1 MKQIEYKGHI
11 IKIGTDDSPSNPR
24 IEFDNCCKM
33 VCFHKDY
40 KLGDEKDYNRS
51 DYNSWD
57 ELKKD
62 IIKQEN
68 AVVILPLYLY
78 DHSGITIST
87 TPFSCR
93 WDSGQ
98 VGFVYMTRKS
108 IKNDFGIK
116 RLTKKALINLQA
128 ILKSEVK
135 AYDDY
140 LTGNVYGYQIY
151 LKDND
156 NLIDACGGY
165 FGYESD
171 ESKWDVLLAA
181 KAIVDS
187 IVDNPNKK
195 LVILHLA
202 PALPVG
208 DLAP

>member
-11 IKIGTDDSPSNPR
+11 IKIGTDDGPSNPR
-24 IEFDNCCKM
+24 TEFDNCCKM

-116 RLTKKALINLQA
+116 RLTKKALTRLQE
-128 ILKSEVK
+128 IIKSEVK
-135 AYDDY
+135 TYDDY
-140 LTGNVYGYQIY
+140 LTGNVYFYQIY
-151 LKDND
+151 LKDDEENI
-156 NLIDACGGY
+156 IDACHGY

-171 ESKWDVLLAA
+171 ESKWDVILDA
-181 KAIVDS
+181 KGIVDS
-187 IVDNPNKK
+187 IVANK
-195 LVILHLA
+195 LQ
-202 PALPVG
+202 PALPIG

>member
-11 IKIGTDDSPSNPR
+11 IKIGKDDSPSNPR
-24 IEFDNCCKM
+24 TEFDNCCKM
-33 VCFHKDY
+33 VCFHKNHQ
-40 KLGDEKDYNRS
+40 LGDEKDYNRS

-57 ELKKD
+57 ELEKD

-68 AVVILPLYLY
+68 AVIILPLYLY
-78 DHSGITIST
+78 EHSGITIST

-116 RLTKKALINLQA
+116 RLTKKALTRLQE
-128 ILKSEVK
+128 IIKSEVK
-135 AYDDY
+135 TYDDY
-140 LTGNVYGYQIY
+140 LTGNVYFYQTY
-151 LKDND
+151 LKDNG
-156 NLIDACGGY
+156 NFIDACSGY

-171 ESKWDVLLAA
+171 ESKWDVLLDA
-181 KAIVDS
+181 KGIIDS
-187 IVDNPNKK
+187 IVANKFQPPMP
-195 LVILHLA
+195 I
-202 PALPVG
+202 G

>member
-1 MKQIEYKGHI
+1 MPTPESIEYKGHI
-11 IKIGTDDSPSNPR
+11 IRIETDDSPLNPR
-24 IEFDNCCKM
+24 TEFDNCCKM
-33 VCFHKDY
+33 VCFHKNY

-62 IIKQEN
+62 IVKQEN
-68 AVVILPLYLY
+68 VVIIIPLYLY

-93 WDSGQ
+93 WDSWQ
-98 VGFVYMTRKS
+98 VGFVYMTRES

-116 RLTKKALINLQA
+116 RLTLKALTKIQE
-128 ILKSEVK
+128 IIKSEVK
-135 AYDDY
+135 VYDDY

-156 NLIDACGGY
+156 NVIDSCSGY
-165 FGYESD
+165 FGYEPD
-171 ESKWDVLLAA
+171 ESKWDVLMDA

-187 IVDNPNKK
+187 IVANNPQ
-195 LVILHLA
+195 
-202 PALPVG
+202 PAI
-208 DLAP
+208 A